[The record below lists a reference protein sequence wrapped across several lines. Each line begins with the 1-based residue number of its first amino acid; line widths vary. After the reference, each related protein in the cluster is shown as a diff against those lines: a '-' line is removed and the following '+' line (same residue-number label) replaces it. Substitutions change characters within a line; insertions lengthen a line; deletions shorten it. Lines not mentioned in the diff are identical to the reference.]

1 MNLKQA
7 TKHKF
12 VDLVEAKKRIK
23 LWQSVGDSVVFT
35 NGCYDI
41 LHLGHISYLEA
52 ASSMG
57 ERLVVAVNSDASVK
71 RLEKGEDRPIN
82 SEIPRAL
89 LLSALAFVD
98 LVVVFEQ
105 DTPFEVI
112 QLLQPDVLVKGADY
126 DPEEQDPA
134 SKRYIVGSDIM
145 REKGGIVRVVDLV
158 EGFSTTGIANKLKNK
173 G

>member
-1 MNLKQA
+1 MHLKQV

-12 VDLVEAKKRIK
+12 VVLDEAKKRIK
-23 LWQSVGDSVVFT
+23 LWQSAGDSIVFT
-35 NGCYDI
+35 NGCFDI
-41 LHLGHISYLEA
+41 LHLGHVIYLEA

-57 ERLVVAVNSDASVK
+57 ERLVVAINSDASVK

-82 SEIPRAL
+82 SEISRAL

-112 QLLQPDVLVKGADY
+112 QLLQPNVLVKGADY
-126 DPEEQDPA
+126 DPEEQDPT

-145 REKGGIVRVVDLV
+145 RKKGGAVRVVDLV
-158 EGFSTTGIANKLKNK
+158 KGFSTTNIANKLNNQ